1 METTDAQVRKLR
13 EEYARQGEVGLAAVR
28 SGVCP
33 NTARRYLRVNT
44 MPSEMKAPRTWR
56 TRPDPIAPEDWTD
69 IVARLTAAPELETGT
84 LFEDL
89 MDRKPGKYEPGQ
101 IRTFERRV
109 RGWRAAF
116 GPEKEIFFSQ
126 LHRPG
131 EAGQT
136 DFTDARELG
145 ITIQGEPFPHM
156 LCQFVLPYSNWQ
168 WATVC
173 RSESYSALTRGVQAA
188 VFRLGRVPEWHQTDN
203 STAATHDLPS
213 GKRDFNEDYVTLM
226 QHLGMQPRTIG
237 IGKKEQN
244 GDVESFQGVM
254 KRRLKQHL
262 LLRGNTDFESPDA
275 YEKWVQSVLDRS
287 NVRRAKRVAEELD
300 VMRPVPLNRM
310 PEFREEKVGVTTWST
325 IRVQKNTY
333 SVPSRLIGEDLKVR
347 VYDDRLEA
355 FFRDRMEFKVERL
368 HGKNGNKIDYRH
380 MIWSLIRKP
389 GAFERY
395 KYREALF
402 PTLVFRRTYDRLQEA
417 KPGRTGDI
425 EYLRLLHLAATTME
439 STVEAVLAAMLARD
453 EVPYADAVKAIV
465 SPSIPL
471 VPEMARP
478 EVRLEEYDLLLQ
490 HAHVEH
496 AHAEGCTI

>member
-1 METTDAQVRKLR
+1 M
-13 EEYARQGEVGLAAVR
+13 
-28 SGVCP
+28 
-33 NTARRYLRVNT
+33 
-44 MPSEMKAPRTWR
+44 
-56 TRPDPIAPEDWTD
+56 
-69 IVARLTAAPELETGT
+69 
-84 LFEDL
+84 
-89 MDRKPGKYEPGQ
+89 
-101 IRTFERRV
+101 
-109 RGWRAAF
+109 
-116 GPEKEIFFSQ
+116 
-126 LHRPG
+126 
-131 EAGQT
+131 
-136 DFTDARELG
+136 
-145 ITIQGEPFPHM
+145 
-156 LCQFVLPYSNWQ
+156 
-168 WATVC
+168 
-173 RSESYSALTRGVQAA
+173 TRGVQAA
-188 VFRLGRVPEWHQTDN
+188 VFRLGRVPAWHQTDN

-213 GKRDFNEDYVTLM
+213 GKRDFNKDYVTLM

-244 GDVESFQGVM
+244 GDVESFQGVL

-262 LLRGNTDFESPDA
+262 LLRGSTDFESPEE
-275 YEKWVQSVLDRS
+275 YETWVQSVLDRV
-287 NVRRAKRVAEELD
+287 NGRRAKLVAEELD

-310 PEFREEKVGVTTWST
+310 PEFREEKVGVTSWST
-325 IRVQKNTY
+325 IRVQQNTY

-439 STVEAVLAAMLARD
+439 STVEAVLAATLARG
-453 EVPYADAVKAIV
+453 EIPNADAVKAIV

-471 VPEMARP
+471 VPAMARP

-490 HAHVEH
+490 HAHVER
-496 AHAEGCTI
+496 APVEGCAI